1 MTARQLMLTNRVVLG
16 LSGLG
21 VLGCVAVFVLPHVHA
36 FGSWWPGRGVLGE
49 GRVAET
55 LSGLRSR
62 EWWPA
67 VATTIATTGCL
78 FLSIWCVRQLTRGT
92 SGKLTLRTRDAVTLR
107 RALERAVTEEAL
119 KISGVAGCRTR
130 IGRDPRRLR
139 LRMTVALGRG
149 ASPDSVLPSL
159 EQLLVQVNST
169 LAPQMVLADVHFVTG
184 TRRVTTLRTRE
195 AST

>member
-21 VLGCVAVFVLPHVHA
+21 VLGCVVVFALPHVDA
-36 FGSWWPGRGVLGE
+36 FGSWWPARGVLGE
-49 GRVAET
+49 GRVTET
-55 LSGLRSR
+55 LSGFRSR

-67 VATTIATTGCL
+67 AATTTAALGCL
-78 FLSIWCVRQLTRGT
+78 FLATWCVRQLTHGT
-92 SGKLTLRTRDAVTLR
+92 RGKLTLRTRDAVTLR

-119 KISGVAGCRTR
+119 KVSGVAGCRTR
-130 IGRDPRRLR
+130 IGRERRRLR
-139 LRMTVALGRG
+139 LRMTVALRRD

-159 EQLLVQVNST
+159 EQLLVRVDST
-169 LAPQMVLADVHFVTG
+169 LAPQRVLADVHFVTG
-184 TRRVTTLRTRE
+184 TRRVTRLRTRE

>member
-21 VLGCVAVFVLPHVHA
+21 VLGCVVAFAFPHVDA
-36 FGSWWPGRGVLGE
+36 FGSWWPARGVLGE
-49 GRVAET
+49 GRVTEA
-55 LSGLRSR
+55 LSGFRSR

-67 VATTIATTGCL
+67 VATTAAALGCL
-78 FLSIWCVRQLTRGT
+78 FLAIWCVRQLTRGIR
-92 SGKLTLRTRDAVTLR
+92 GKLTLGTRDAVTLR

-119 KISGVAGCRTR
+119 KVGGVAGCRTR
-130 IGRDPRRLR
+130 IGRERRRLR
-139 LRMTVALGRG
+139 LRMTVALRRD

-159 EQLLVQVNST
+159 EQLLVQVDST
-169 LAPQMVLADVHFVTG
+169 LAPQRVLADVHFVTG
-184 TRRVTTLRTRE
+184 TRRVTRLRTRE